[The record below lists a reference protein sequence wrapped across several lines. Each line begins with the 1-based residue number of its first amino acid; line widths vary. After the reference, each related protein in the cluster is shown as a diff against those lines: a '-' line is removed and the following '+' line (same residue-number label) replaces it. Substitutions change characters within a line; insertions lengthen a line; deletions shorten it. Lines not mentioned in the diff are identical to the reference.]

1 MSELATTASAQ
12 TNPLL
17 SFTDLPPFSAYSA
30 RAYQTCSRAGYCH
43 CTGGGRAGSGGHRC

>member
-17 SFTDLPPFSAYSA
+17 SFTDLPPFSAIQPEHIKPA
-30 RAYQTCSRAGYCH
+30 VEQAIATAQAAVEREWRP
-43 CTGGGRAGSGGHRC
+43 